1 MTRTVPYR
9 GESNPSYTAFGELSV
24 SQPSPRVLCHFP
36 YNLNTDVVS
45 TTTAGSGS
53 VTHSGQFAVIS
64 SGAATSSSGRLE
76 SVRILEY
83 NPGTGGLARFTCV
96 FDAAVAGNT
105 QIAGIGNTTDGY
117 FFGYNGTSFGI
128 LHRAGGSDTWI
139 PQEEWNGN
147 RMLGD
152 ERYIQTLD
160 PEQGNVF
167 QIRYQWLGFG
177 AIQFSIENNVSGN
190 LEVVHTIR
198 YANQNTSVSVNN
210 PSFPFFAES
219 ANTTNNTAIVMNIP
233 SIGLYIEGKD
243 TSAGET
249 RNAIDNT
256 KTSVST
262 ETNILTI
269 RNKSTYQ
276 SVSNSI
282 VVQPDFVTLA
292 VDGTKNSV
300 FRVYANATLGGSP
313 SYTDVR
319 TNNSVVDYDTAGTTI
334 SNGVLLA
341 SFALDKAGSLSQ
353 AFREFEFY
361 LNPGQTMTF
370 SCESTANTD
379 ATVAISWAERFK

>member
-1 MTRTVPYR
+1 MPRTVPFEPQVR
-9 GESNPSYTAFGELSV
+9 PNYTAFGELSV

-45 TTTAGSGS
+45 TTVVASGA
-53 VTHSGQFAVIS
+53 VTHSGQFALIS
-64 SGAATSSSGRLE
+64 SGAATSSSGKLNT
-76 SVRILEY
+76 VRILEY

-96 FDAAVAGNT
+96 FDTAVAGNT
-105 QIAGIGNTTDGY
+105 QIAGIGNTTDGF

-128 LHRAGGSDTWI
+128 LHRTGGSDTWI
-139 PQEEWNGN
+139 PQSSWNGN

-152 ERYIQTLD
+152 ESFMQTLD
-160 PEQGNVF
+160 TSKGNVF

-177 AIQFSIENNVSGN
+177 AIQFAIENNVTGGI
-190 LEVVHTIR
+190 EVVHTIR
-198 YANQNTSVSVNN
+198 YANENTGVSVNN

-219 ANTTNNTAIVMNIP
+219 ANTTNDTAIVMKIP

-249 RNAIDNT
+249 RNAVTNT

-276 SVSNSI
+276 GVSNSI
-282 VVQPDFVTLA
+282 VIQPDFVTLA
-292 VDGTKNSV
+292 VDGTKNALI
-300 FRVYANATLGGSP
+300 RVYSNATLGGTP
-313 SYTDVR
+313 SYSDVR
-319 TNNSVVDYDTAGTTI
+319 VNNSVVDYDTAGTTI
-334 SNGVLLA
+334 SDGILLA
-341 SFALDKAGSLSQ
+341 AFALDKAGSLSQ
-353 AFREFEFY
+353 SFREFDFY

-370 SCESTANTD
+370 SAESSANTE